1 MRSPSL
7 SLSSCCCC
15 VVNSILYINIQE
27 KFKETTSQFLPEN
40 TVRKTKT
47 QTQRMGNSSARTTNH
62 VPEMTEKEKM
72 QQMYPGGTYFLFSQF
87 LTFHNSDAFEQTPTW
102 RCRKIIFER
111 SSCLQDS
118 THRMWWK
125 VLSRRR
131 MFKHMQSRM
140 FTIWDDPPWKSSRTR
155 TETGTFSSPGSLSL
169 PHLKQQNIKQ
179 HTDTSS
185 NSL

>member
-1 MRSPSL
+1 MFILSPYIFSSL
-7 SLSSCCCC
+7 PSFVCRERVQHIQLHGYK
-15 VVNSILYINIQE
+15 NPRKFKGDLILYSFSRE
-27 KFKETTSQFLPEN
+27 PEHSD
-40 TVRKTKT
+40 KLKLLE
-47 QTQRMGNSSARTTNH
+47 RMGNASARTTNH

-72 QQMYPGGTYFLFSQF
+72 QQMYPGGKFISFSLQF
-87 LTFHNSDAFEQTPTW
+87 FFTFHNSDAFEQTPTW

-118 THRMWWK
+118 THQMWWK

-155 TETGTFSSPGSLSL
+155 TEMGTFFSL
-169 PHLKQQNIKQ
+169 
-179 HTDTSS
+179 
-185 NSL
+185 